1 MSKNLIT
8 TISTLIIFSCLL
20 SVTKAEDGL
29 IKYPDG
35 YRYWTHVKSMVIQE
49 GHSLHDTFGGI
60 HHLYANDKAL
70 KGYQIGDFP
79 EGAVIIFDLLEATTA
94 NNAIVEN
101 KRKVL
106 GVMVKDS
113 KQFSDT
119 AGWGF
124 EGFVAGDPENRAVGN
139 DYKEACFACHTVQ
152 KDSDYV
158 FSKWRD

>member
-1 MSKNLIT
+1 MCKNLVIT
-8 TISTLIIFSCLL
+8 IYTLIIFSCLL
-20 SVTKAEDGL
+20 SVTKAESGL
-29 IKYPDG
+29 IEYPEG

-49 GHSLHDTFGGI
+49 GHSLHESFGGM

-70 KGYQIGDFP
+70 KGYQTGEFP
-79 EGAVIIFDLLEATTA
+79 EGAVIIFDLFEATTE
-94 NNAIVEN
+94 NNTIVEN

-124 EGFVAGDPENRAVGN
+124 EGFVAGDPDNRAVGN
-139 DYKEACFACHTVQ
+139 DYKEACFACHTAQ
-152 KDSDYV
+152 KGNDYV

>member
-1 MSKNLIT
+1 MSKNLVIT
-8 TISTLIIFSCLL
+8 IIALIIFLCLL
-20 SVTKAEDGL
+20 GVTKAQDGL
-29 IKYPDG
+29 IEYPED

-49 GHSLHDTFGGI
+49 GHPLHESFGGI

-70 KGYQIGDFP
+70 EGYQSGIFP
-79 EGAVIIFDLLEATTA
+79 EGSVIMFDLLEANSE

-101 KRKVL
+101 ERKVL
-106 GVMVKDS
+106 GVMEKDS
-113 KQFSDT
+113 KRFGAT

-124 EGFVAGDPENRAVGN
+124 EGFVAGDPGNRAVGN
-139 DYKEACFACHTVQ
+139 DYKEACFACHTAQ